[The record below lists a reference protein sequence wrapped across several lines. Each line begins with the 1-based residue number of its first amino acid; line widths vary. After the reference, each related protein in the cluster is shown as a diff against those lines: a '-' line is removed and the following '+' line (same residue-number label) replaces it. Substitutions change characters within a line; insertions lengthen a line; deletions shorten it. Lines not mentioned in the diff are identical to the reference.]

1 MKQHSRVVIRGCL
14 AAVLAFSPALAG
26 QQAAEP
32 APGILSHETSVT
44 IRQPRRVTPV
54 PRTFRPRGEKG
65 GQVSPPGRIWMLPNT
80 EGGLSQ
86 GGSVGEGAAQRAAPS
101 PVPGPASPPRASSS
115 PPLVQEEAMD
125 VYALSPYARFLALP
139 HMVAPAYAT
148 RLRAG
153 LPPPP
158 WHAIIDEAHA
168 IFGLDKALIA
178 AVIRVESNFQADA
191 ESPRGAQG
199 AMQLMPGTQADLGLI
214 DPFDPRA
221 NVYAGAQYLKQQ
233 LDRFGRV
240 DLALAA
246 YNAGPANV
254 EKYGGV
260 PPFAETRDFVRR
272 VMAGL

>member
-1 MKQHSRVVIRGCL
+1 MKQRSRAVIPGCL
-14 AAVLAFSPALAG
+14 AAVLAFSPALADQPDAG
-26 QQAAEP
+26 P

-44 IRQPRRVTPV
+44 IRQPRRVTPL
-54 PRTFRPRGEKG
+54 PHTFRPRGEQDG
-65 GQVSPPGRIWMLPNT
+65 PVSPPGRVWTLPDT
-80 EGGLSQ
+80 AGDPSMGDSP
-86 GGSVGEGAAQRAAPS
+86 GESAARRAP
-101 PVPGPASPPRASSS
+101 SS
-115 PPLVQEEAMD
+115 PPSEREEPMD

-139 HMVAPAYAT
+139 HMVDPVYAT

-158 WHAIIDEAHA
+158 WRAIIDEAHA

-178 AVIRVESNFQADA
+178 AVIRVESNFQAEA
-191 ESPRGAQG
+191 ESPKGAQG